1 MHPAV
6 HTRPFLF
13 IRVGRSMPIQ
23 KMSALRKLAGQ
34 TAIYGLSS
42 IVARF
47 LNFLLVPLYTSKFVF
62 EPAEYGVV
70 TALYSW
76 TALLNVVLTFG
87 METTYFRFASKDHVK
102 DNPDGGRVLYAT
114 ATWGLFLPAF
124 VFMLFGGLFSAQL
137 ANVLHF
143 GAYASSVLML
153 VLIIGIDAITTIP
166 MARLR
171 QQGRPWKYAAI
182 NMLSVGVNIVLSV
195 FFFLY
200 CMKQYNMGH
209 NHSLINAVY
218 DPAFGVGYVFAINL
232 VATAVKL
239 LVLLPSWPSWKPMDR
254 DLLRDMLAFGAP
266 LMIAGLAGM
275 VNETADRVILKY
287 LLPADVADEQ
297 IGIYGAC
304 YKLAVLITLFIQAF
318 RMGAEPF
325 FFSHAKEKNSRE
337 TFAHIMNV
345 FVAVCMSAFL
355 VVMLFLDLFKWFI
368 PNPAY
373 HQGLRVVPILML
385 ANVFL
390 GIYYNQSVWYK
401 LTDRTRVG
409 STISLIGA
417 AITLVLLFALIPY
430 LGYMGAAWT
439 TLICYAS
446 MAAISYVWGQKHYPI
461 PYNTTRVLLYMA
473 GAVVLWW
480 GCEQLPVEGVLS
492 YAIRALAF
500 AAYVGIVW
508 KVERPASV
516 A

>member
-1 MHPAV
+1 
-6 HTRPFLF
+6 
-13 IRVGRSMPIQ
+13 
-23 KMSALRKLAGQ
+23 MSALRKLAGQ

-87 METTYFRFASKDHVK
+87 FETTFFRFASRGESSADH
-102 DNPDGGRVLYAT
+102 NRTLYST
-114 ATWGLFLPAF
+114 ATWGLFFPALA
-124 VFMLFGGLFSAQL
+124 FMLLGGVFSQHIAES
-137 ANVLHF
+137 LHF

-153 VLIIGIDAITTIP
+153 VGIIGLDAITAIP

-171 QQGRPWKYAAI
+171 QQGRPWRYAFI
-182 NMLSVGVNIVLSV
+182 NLLSVGVNIGLSL
-195 FFFLY
+195 FFLLY
-200 CMKQYNMGH
+200 CMKRYNMGAS
-209 NHSLINAVY
+209 NALIDAVY
-218 DPAFGVGYVFAINL
+218 DPTLGVGYVFAINL
-232 VATAVKL
+232 VSTAVKL
-239 LVLLPSWPSWKPMDR
+239 LVLLPSWPSFKALDK
-254 DLLRDMLAFGAP
+254 DLLRAMAAFGAP

-287 LLPADVADEQ
+287 LLPADIANSELGV
-297 IGIYGAC
+297 YGAC

-318 RMGAEPF
+318 RLGAEPF

-337 TFAHIMNV
+337 TFARIMNI
-345 FVAVCMSAFL
+345 FVAVCMAAFL

-373 HQGLRVVPILML
+373 HVGLRVVPILML

-401 LTDRTRVG
+401 LTDRPRVG
-409 STISLIGA
+409 STISIIGA
-417 AITLVLLFALIPY
+417 VITIVLLFALIPS
-430 LGYMGAAWT
+430 LGYMGAAWV

-446 MAAISYVWGQKHYPI
+446 MAAVSYAWGQKHYPI
-461 PYNTTRVLLYMA
+461 PYNVTRILLYMA
-473 GAVVLWW
+473 GAVLLWW
-480 GCEQLPVEGVLS
+480 GCEQVVLEGVLKYGLRTAVLAGFVACVHS
-492 YAIRALAF
+492 LERSTIR
-500 AAYVGIVW
+500 
-508 KVERPASV
+508 PT
-516 A
+516 

>member
-1 MHPAV
+1 
-6 HTRPFLF
+6 
-13 IRVGRSMPIQ
+13 
-23 KMSALRKLAGQ
+23 MSALRNLAGQ

-47 LNFLLVPLYTSKFVF
+47 VNFLLVPLYTSKFVF

-70 TALYSW
+70 TALYAW

-87 METTYFRFASKDHVK
+87 METTYFRFTARNEVRDDKA
-102 DNPDGGRVLYAT
+102 GLGRLYAT
-114 ATWGLFLPAF
+114 ATYGLFFPALA
-124 VFMLFGGLFSAQL
+124 FMLLGGAFSGHI
-137 ANVLHF
+137 ANGLGF
-143 GAYASSVLML
+143 APFASSVLML

-171 QQGRPWKYAAI
+171 QQGRPWKFAAI
-182 NMLSVGVNIVLSV
+182 NMLSVAVNVGLSV
-195 FFFLY
+195 FFILY
-200 CMKQYNMGH
+200 CMKRYNMGQS
-209 NHSLINAVY
+209 NALIDAVY
-218 DPAFGVGYVFAINL
+218 DPSFGVGYVFAINL

-239 LVLLPSWPSWKPMDR
+239 LVLLPAWPAFRGFDR
-254 DLLRDMLAFGAP
+254 TLLRALFAFGAP

-287 LLPADVADEQ
+287 LLPPDVADSE

-325 FFSHAKEKNSRE
+325 FFNHAKEKDSKE
-337 TFAHIMNV
+337 TFARIMNI

-373 HQGLRVVPILML
+373 HAGLRVVPILML

-401 LTDRTRVG
+401 LTDRPRVG
-409 STISLIGA
+409 STISIIGA
-417 AITLVLLFALIPY
+417 AITIVLLFALIPA
-430 LGYMGAAWT
+430 LGYMGAAWAT
-439 TLICYAS
+439 FICYAS
-446 MAAISYVWGQKHYPI
+446 MAVISYVWGQRHYPI
-461 PYNTTRVLLYMA
+461 PYNVSRVLLYMA

-480 GCEQLPVEGVLS
+480 GTTTVLGLTNLGGSLEYAVRAGVLVLFVGT
-492 YAIRALAF
+492 AWKLERGAL
-500 AAYVGIVW
+500 
-508 KVERPASV
+508 RT
-516 A
+516 

>member
-1 MHPAV
+1 
-6 HTRPFLF
+6 
-13 IRVGRSMPIQ
+13 
-23 KMSALRKLAGQ
+23 MSALRKLAGQ

-47 LNFLLVPLYTSKFVF
+47 INFLLVPLYTSQFVF

-70 TALYSW
+70 TALYAW

-87 METTYFRFASKDHVK
+87 FETTFFRFASKDHVK
-102 DNPDGGRVLYAT
+102 DNPDGGKVLYAT
-114 ATWGLFLPAF
+114 ATWGLFFPALL
-124 VFMLFGGLFSAQL
+124 FMLLGGVFSGNIADGL
-137 ANVLHF
+137 GF
-143 GAYASSVLML
+143 GAFASSVLML
-153 VLIIGIDAITTIP
+153 VGIIGIDAITTIP

-182 NMLSVGVNIVLSV
+182 NMLSVAVNVGLSV
-195 FFFLY
+195 FFILY
-200 CMKQYNMGH
+200 CMKRHNMGQS
-209 NHSLINAVY
+209 NALIDAVY
-218 DPAFGVGYVFAINL
+218 DHSLGVGYVFAINL
-232 VATAVKL
+232 VSTAVKL
-239 LVLLPSWPSWKPMDR
+239 LVLLPSWPSFKPLDK
-254 DLLRDMLAFGAP
+254 DLLRAMAAFGAP

-287 LLPADVADEQ
+287 LLPTDIADSE

-337 TFAHIMNV
+337 TFARIMNV

-373 HQGLRVVPILML
+373 HEGLRVVPILML

-401 LTDRTRVG
+401 LTDRPRVG
-409 STISLIGA
+409 STISMIGA
-417 AITLVLLFALIPY
+417 TITIVLLFALIPS
-430 LGYMGAAWT
+430 LGYMGAAWAT
-439 TLICYAS
+439 FICYAS

-461 PYNTTRVLLYMA
+461 PYNVTRVLLYMA

-480 GCEQLPVEGVLS
+480 GCEQLPLEGVAKYVLRIAVLLS
-492 YAIRALAF
+492 YVVMAWRKEGAGL
-500 AAYVGIVW
+500 
-508 KVERPASV
+508 RPLPA
-516 A
+516 

>member
-1 MHPAV
+1 
-6 HTRPFLF
+6 
-13 IRVGRSMPIQ
+13 
-23 KMSALRKLAGQ
+23 MSALRKLAGQ

-47 LNFLLVPLYTSKFVF
+47 VNFLLVPLYTSKFVF

-70 TALYSW
+70 TSLYAW

-87 METTYFRFASKDHVK
+87 METTYFRFASKDHVLK
-102 DNPDGGRVLYAT
+102 NPDGGQALYAT
-114 ATWGLFLPAF
+114 ATYGLLFPALAFL
-124 VFMLFGGLFSAQL
+124 LLGGVFSANIADGL
-137 ANVLHF
+137 GF
-143 GAYASSVLML
+143 EAYASSVLML
-153 VLIIGIDAITTIP
+153 VAIIGIDAITTIP

-171 QQGRPWKYAAI
+171 QESRPWRYAAI
-182 NMLSVGVNIVLSV
+182 NMISVAVNVGLSV
-195 FFFLY
+195 FFILY
-200 CMKQYNMGH
+200 CMKRYNMGQS
-209 NHSLINAVY
+209 NALIDTVY
-218 DPAFGVGYVFAINL
+218 DPSFGLAYVFAINL

-239 LVLLPSWPSWKPMDR
+239 LVLLPSWPSFRKVDKS
-254 DLLRDMLAFGAP
+254 LLRAMFVFGAP

-287 LLPADVADEQ
+287 LLPEDIADSE

-337 TFAHIMNV
+337 TFAKIMNI

-368 PNPAY
+368 PNPAF
-373 HQGLRVVPILML
+373 HAGLRVVPILML

-401 LTDRTRVG
+401 LTDRPRVG
-409 STISLIGA
+409 STISIIGA
-417 AITLVLLFALIPY
+417 IITIVLLFALIPH

-446 MAAISYVWGQKHYPI
+446 MAVISYVWGQRHFPI
-461 PYNTTRVLLYMA
+461 PYNVTRVLLYMA

-480 GCEQLPVEGVLS
+480 GCEQLILEGLLKYALRSAALLIFLGVAWTCEKGALRPLS
-492 YAIRALAF
+492 
-500 AAYVGIVW
+500 
-508 KVERPASV
+508 S
-516 A
+516 

>member
-1 MHPAV
+1 
-6 HTRPFLF
+6 
-13 IRVGRSMPIQ
+13 
-23 KMSALRKLAGQ
+23 MSALRKLAGQ

-87 METTYFRFASKDHVK
+87 FETTFFRFASKDHVK
-102 DNPDGGRVLYAT
+102 DNDGGRALYST
-114 ATWGLFLPAF
+114 ATWGLFFPAL
-124 VFMLFGGLFSAQL
+124 VFMLLGGLFSTQL
-137 ANVLHF
+137 ADGLQF

-153 VLIIGIDAITTIP
+153 VMIIGIDAMTAIP

-171 QQGRPWKYAAI
+171 QQGRPWKYAFI
-182 NMLSVGVNIVLSV
+182 NLLSVGVNIGLSL
-195 FFFLY
+195 FFLLY
-200 CMKQYNMGH
+200 CMKRYNMGES
-209 NHSLINAVY
+209 NALIEAVY
-218 DPAFGVGYVFAINL
+218 DPGLGVGYVFVINL
-232 VATAVKL
+232 VSTAVKL
-239 LVLLPSWPSWKPMDR
+239 LVLLPSWPSLKAMDK
-254 DLLRDMLAFGAP
+254 DLLRAMAAFGAP

-287 LLPADVADEQ
+287 LLPPDVADAE

-325 FFSHAKEKNSRE
+325 FFSHAKEKNSAA
-337 TFAHIMNV
+337 TFARIMNI

-368 PNPAY
+368 PNPAF
-373 HQGLRVVPILML
+373 HEGLRVVPILML

-401 LTDRTRVG
+401 LTDRPRVG

-417 AITLVLLFALIPY
+417 AITIALLFALIPS
-430 LGYMGAAWT
+430 LGYMGAAWA

-446 MAAISYVWGQKHYPI
+446 MAMISYVWGQRHYPI
-461 PYNTTRVLLYMA
+461 PYDVTRILLYMA

-480 GCEQLPVEGVLS
+480 GCEQMALEGTVKYVL
-492 YAIRALAF
+492 RATALLIFLGAMWRLEKD
-500 AAYVGIVW
+500 AL
-508 KVERPASV
+508 RPLST
-516 A
+516 

>member
-1 MHPAV
+1 
-6 HTRPFLF
+6 
-13 IRVGRSMPIQ
+13 
-23 KMSALRKLAGQ
+23 MSALRKLAGQ

-87 METTYFRFASKDHVK
+87 FETTFFRFAARDAGHSS
-102 DNPDGGRVLYAT
+102 PLPRRGAGGEAQTPLSPGEGPGVRLYST
-114 ATWGLFLPAF
+114 ATWGLFFPALA
-124 VFMLFGGLFSAQL
+124 FMLLGGAFSSHIAEG
-137 ANVLHF
+137 LHF
-143 GAYASSVLML
+143 EGYASSVLML
-153 VLIIGIDAITTIP
+153 MLIIGIDAMTAIP

-171 QQGRPWKYAAI
+171 QQGRPWKYAFI
-182 NMLSVGVNIVLSV
+182 NLLSVGVNIGLSL
-195 FFFLY
+195 FFLLY
-200 CMKQYNMGH
+200 CMKRYNMGES
-209 NHSLINAVY
+209 NALIDAVY
-218 DPAFGVGYVFAINL
+218 DPALGVGYVFAINL
-232 VATAVKL
+232 VSTAVRL
-239 LVLLPSWPSWKPMDR
+239 LVLLPSWPSLKALDK
-254 DLLRDMLAFGAP
+254 DLLRAMAAFGAP

-287 LLPADVADEQ
+287 LLPDDFADSEL
-297 IGIYGAC
+297 GIYGAC

-325 FFSHAKEKNSRE
+325 FFSHAKEKNSAA
-337 TFAHIMNV
+337 TFARIMNI

-368 PNPAY
+368 PNPAF
-373 HQGLRVVPILML
+373 HEGLRVVPILML

-401 LTDRTRVG
+401 LTDRPRVG

-417 AITLVLLFALIPY
+417 AITIALLFALIPS

-446 MAAISYVWGQKHYPI
+446 MAVISYVWGQHHYPI
-461 PYNTTRVLLYMA
+461 PYDVTRILLYMA

-480 GCEQLPVEGVLS
+480 GCEQVALEGVVKYGSRTVVLLVFIGVVWRQES
-492 YAIRALAF
+492 AAIR
-500 AAYVGIVW
+500 
-508 KVERPASV
+508 STTN
-516 A
+516 

>member
-1 MHPAV
+1 
-6 HTRPFLF
+6 
-13 IRVGRSMPIQ
+13 
-23 KMSALRKLAGQ
+23 MSALRTLAGQ

-47 LNFLLVPLYTSKFVF
+47 LNFLLVPLYTSQFVF
-62 EPAEYGVV
+62 APAEYGVV

-76 TALLNVVLTFG
+76 TALLNVILTFG
-87 METTYFRFASKDHVK
+87 METAYFRFAAKDHVR
-102 DNPDGGRVLYAT
+102 DNPDQGSVLYST
-114 ATWGLFLPAF
+114 ATWGLFFPALA
-124 VFMLFGGLFSAQL
+124 FMVLGGVFSAHI
-137 ANVLHF
+137 AAGLHF

-153 VLIIGIDAITTIP
+153 ALIIGIDAITAIP

-171 QQGRPWKYAAI
+171 QQGRPWKYAFI
-182 NMLSVGVNIVLSV
+182 NLLSVGVNIALSL
-195 FFFLY
+195 FFLLY
-200 CMKQYNMGH
+200 CMKRYNMGQS
-209 NHSLINAVY
+209 NALIGALY
-218 DPAFGVGYVFAINL
+218 DPSLGVGYVFAINL
-232 VATAVKL
+232 VSTAVKL
-239 LVLLPSWPSWKPMDR
+239 LVLLPSWPAFRGFNKE
-254 DLLRDMLAFGAP
+254 LLRALLAFGAP
-266 LMIAGLAGM
+266 LMVAGLAGM

-287 LLPADVADEQ
+287 LLPKDVADSEL
-297 IGIYGAC
+297 GIYGAC

-325 FFSHAKEKNSRE
+325 FFSHAKEKDSRE
-337 TFAHIMNV
+337 TFARIMNV

-373 HQGLRVVPILML
+373 HAGLRVVPILML

-417 AITLVLLFALIPY
+417 VVTIVLLFALIPTM
-430 LGYMGAAWT
+430 GYMGAAWT

-446 MAAISYVWGQKHYPI
+446 MAAISYVWGQRHYPI
-461 PYNTTRVLLYMA
+461 PYNVSRILLYMA

-480 GCEQLPVEGVLS
+480 GCEQLALGGAPMYVLRV
-492 YAIRALAF
+492 AVLASF
-500 AAYVGIVW
+500 VFIAYR
-508 KVERPASV
+508 VERGTGKRTGSIFIA
-516 A
+516 

>member
-1 MHPAV
+1 
-6 HTRPFLF
+6 
-13 IRVGRSMPIQ
+13 
-23 KMSALRKLAGQ
+23 MSALRKLAGQ
-34 TAIYGLSS
+34 TVIYGISS

-47 LNFLLVPLYTSKFVF
+47 VNFLLVPLYTSQYVF

-87 METTYFRFASKDHVK
+87 METTFFRFAAKDHVRN
-102 DNPDGGRVLYAT
+102 NPDEGQVLYAT
-114 ATWGLFLPAF
+114 ATWGLFFPALA
-124 VFMLFGGLFSAQL
+124 FMLLGGVFA
-137 ANVLHF
+137 ADIADGLHF
-143 GAYASSVLML
+143 GAYASSVGML
-153 VLIIGIDAITTIP
+153 VAIIGIDAITAVP

-171 QQGRPWKYAAI
+171 QQGRPWKYASI
-182 NMLSVGVNIVLSV
+182 NLLSVVVNVLLSV

-200 CMKQYNMGH
+200 CMKRYNMGR
-209 NHSLINAVY
+209 SDALIEAVY

-232 VATAVKL
+232 VSTAVKL
-239 LVLLPSWPSWKPMDR
+239 LVLLPAWPSFRGFNK
-254 DLLRDMLAFGAP
+254 DLLRALLAFGAP

-287 LLPADVADEQ
+287 LLPADIADSE

-325 FFSHAKEKNSRE
+325 FFNHAKEKDSRR
-337 TFAHIMNV
+337 TFARIMNV
-345 FVAVCMSAFL
+345 FVAVCMAAFL

-373 HQGLRVVPILML
+373 HVGLRVVPILML

-401 LTDRTRVG
+401 LTDRPRVG

-417 AITLVLLFALIPY
+417 AITIVLLLVLIPAFGY
-430 LGYMGAAWT
+430 LGAAWAT
-439 TLICYAS
+439 FICYAS
-446 MAAISYVWGQKHYPI
+446 MAAISYLWGQRHYPI
-461 PYNTTRVLLYMA
+461 PYNVSRILGYMA
-473 GAVVLWW
+473 FGVLAWW
-480 GCEQLPVEGVLS
+480 GCEQLPLAGVMKYGVRAIVLTAYLS
-492 YAIRALAF
+492 AL
-500 AAYVGIVW
+500 W
-508 KVERPASV
+508 KVEGRGVVS
-516 A
+516 

>member
-1 MHPAV
+1 
-6 HTRPFLF
+6 
-13 IRVGRSMPIQ
+13 
-23 KMSALRKLAGQ
+23 MSALRKLAGQ

-87 METTYFRFASKDHVK
+87 FETTFFRFASRSPSPSEKGLGDEAH
-102 DNPDGGRVLYAT
+102 NRTLYST
-114 ATWGLFLPAF
+114 ATWGLFFPALA
-124 VFMLFGGLFSAQL
+124 FMLLGGMFAQQI
-137 ANVLHF
+137 AEGLHF

-153 VLIIGIDAITTIP
+153 VGIIGIDAITAIP

-171 QQGRPWKYAAI
+171 QQGRPWKYAFI
-182 NMLSVGVNIVLSV
+182 NLLSVGVNVVLSL
-195 FFFLY
+195 FFLLY
-200 CMKQYNMGH
+200 CMKRYNMGES
-209 NHSLINAVY
+209 NTLIDAVY
-218 DPAFGVGYVFAINL
+218 DPTFGVGYVFAINL
-232 VATAVKL
+232 VSTAVKL
-239 LVLLPSWPSWKPMDR
+239 LVLLPSWPSLKAMDK
-254 DLLRDMLAFGAP
+254 DLLRAMAAFGAP

-287 LLPADVADEQ
+287 LLPADPGSEVGADAQ
-297 IGIYGAC
+297 IGVYGAC

-325 FFSHAKEKNSRE
+325 FFSHAKEKNSAA
-337 TFAHIMNV
+337 TFARIMNI
-345 FVAVCMSAFL
+345 FVAVCMAAFL

-368 PNPAY
+368 PNPAF
-373 HQGLRVVPILML
+373 HVGLRVVPILML

-401 LTDRTRVG
+401 LTDRPRVG

-417 AITLVLLFALIPY
+417 LITIVLLFALIPHF
-430 LGYMGAAWT
+430 GYMGAAWAT
-439 TLICYAS
+439 FVCYAS
-446 MAAISYVWGQKHYPI
+446 MAIISYVWGQKHYPI
-461 PYNTTRVLLYMA
+461 PYDVSRVLLYMA

-480 GCEQLPVEGVLS
+480 GCEQVALEGLVKYGLRTL
-492 YAIRALAF
+492 ALIAFLTIAWRKERTALRA
-500 AAYVGIVW
+500 
-508 KVERPASV
+508 
-516 A
+516 

>member
-1 MHPAV
+1 
-6 HTRPFLF
+6 
-13 IRVGRSMPIQ
+13 
-23 KMSALRKLAGQ
+23 MSALRTLAGQ

-47 LNFLLVPLYTSKFVF
+47 LNFLLVPLYTSQYVF
-62 EPAEYGVV
+62 APAEYGVV

-87 METTYFRFASKDHVK
+87 METTFFRFASKDHVK
-102 DNPDGGRVLYAT
+102 DNPDNGRVLYST
-114 ATWGLFLPAF
+114 ATWGLFLPALA
-124 VFMLFGGLFSAQL
+124 FMVLGGVFSANI
-137 ANVLHF
+137 AEGLHF

-153 VLIIGIDAITTIP
+153 VAIIGIDAITTVP

-182 NMLSVGVNIVLSV
+182 NLLSVVVNVGLSL
-195 FFFLY
+195 FFLLY
-200 CMKQYNMGH
+200 CMKRYNMGRS
-209 NHSLINAVY
+209 NALIDAVY
-218 DPAFGVGYVFAINL
+218 DPSLGVGYVFAINL
-232 VATAVKL
+232 VSTAVKL
-239 LVLLPSWPSWKPMDR
+239 LVLLPSWPAFRGFNKE
-254 DLLRDMLAFGAP
+254 LLRALLAFGAP
-266 LMIAGLAGM
+266 LMVAGLAGM

-287 LLPADVADEQ
+287 LLPKDLADSEL
-297 IGIYGAC
+297 GIYGAC

-325 FFSHAKEKNSRE
+325 FFSHAKEKDSRR
-337 TFAHIMNV
+337 TFARIMNI

-373 HQGLRVVPILML
+373 HAGLRVVPILML

-417 AITLVLLFALIPY
+417 AITIVLLFALIPSF
-430 LGYMGAAWT
+430 GYMGAAWA

-446 MAAISYVWGQKHYPI
+446 MAAISYAWGQKHYPI
-461 PYNTTRVLLYMA
+461 PYNVSRVLLYMA
-473 GAVVLWW
+473 GAVALWW
-480 GCEQLPVEGVLS
+480 GCEQLHLGSTWNYVLRVLAWLGFVGMIWKNERS
-492 YAIRALAF
+492 AL
-500 AAYVGIVW
+500 
-508 KVERPASV
+508 RPLST
-516 A
+516 